1 MAPLISFPNNG
12 TKTKS
17 KINKKHKAF
26 NTFLRLFLGSN
37 DKKINTQGGAVY
49 INGGS
54 GTFDSCSFDGNT
66 ARVSTHGYIGF
77 EIECF

>member
-26 NTFLRLFLGSN
+26 NIFLRLFLGSN
-37 DKKINTQGGAVY
+37 DKKINTRREKDKKIICLNISSIEYSVP
-49 INGGS
+49 IN
-54 GTFDSCSFDGNT
+54 
-66 ARVSTHGYIGF
+66 
-77 EIECF
+77 E